1 MESRA
6 ALARREGLTRARIT
20 QVMTLLRLAPEIR
33 AEVMALPAGA
43 FSERALRRVAMVAE
57 PGEQASAFAKIA
69 GQEAEKPAA

>member
-1 MESRA
+1 
-6 ALARREGLTRARIT
+6 
-20 QVMTLLRLAPEIR
+20 MTLLRLAPEIR